1 MADNENNSN
10 RSKASDK
17 LKEITEMLEK
27 GIKELFNSDM
37 YKSYLKTMSKFTNY
51 SVNNT
56 LLIAMQKPD
65 ATLVAGYNA
74 WQTKFGRHVNRGAK
88 AIKILAPAVYKKKE
102 LVEKLDPAT
111 QKPVTDLYGNTVM
124 EEVEVKLPYFKT
136 AYVFDVSQTSG
147 KKLPKLCV
155 DELTGSVDGYNKFF
169 EALKAV
175 SPMPIDFIN
184 IESGAKGYCNHSTKR
199 IAIQEGMSQVQNV
212 KTAIHEISHAK
223 LHDIDLNAKDTDTSK
238 LKDKQT
244 KEVEA
249 ESIAFT
255 VCQHYGIDTS
265 EYSFPYIA
273 TWSENKELP
282 ELNASLQLI
291 RDTAAEFI
299 SQIDEQL
306 QLQEKQRNE
315 QEHTEEEH
323 EESAPIVPVYL
334 ESAKYAHDH
343 NESAQWK
350 QSFALNC
357 KCADYIRDNAEQAHN
372 DHKLGSFFNDLI
384 ETFGIERTMYVTA
397 RTIQARQKDG
407 RFTRAVRDRAEQFQF
422 PDKELKYDNSS
433 RYICEVH
440 STIMNRIFEKAMQLE
455 ETLTELPCEISIED
469 MHNYGYSYENMLPL
483 DYETARELFE
493 NDFPVYVLHPDNSES
508 LITSLDELDEFDGMF
523 GIEKQDWTEAS
534 VQRTSVENDMN
545 KEAAFIFG
553 KANGFAIYQLGDG
566 DELRNIRFESLK
578 GIGGVENVDKSN
590 YNMMYSDTVDIDGLD
605 NEDVTY
611 DILKQIYEQ
620 FNIDHPDDFK
630 GHSLSVSDVIVL
642 KCNDELAAFYIDS
655 FGFEPIPDFYG
666 SDEKNIEWD
675 KNEKSFYDKQ
685 QTLDNEDYELLYEVY
700 ADKQRPRQQ
709 IDMED
714 MVISGNATM
723 SRKQTDKQPKA
734 KKQSVYKRLQENKAR
749 ANAAS
754 KKQPNNKKQELEV

>member
-1 MADNENNSN
+1 MEYNEKNSN
-10 RSKASDK
+10 HSKASDK
-17 LKEITEMLEK
+17 LKEITDMLEK
-27 GIKELFNSDM
+27 GIKELFNSDT

-65 ATLVAGYNA
+65 ATLAAGYNA

-147 KKLPKLCV
+147 KELPQLGI
-155 DELTGSVDGYNKFF
+155 DELTGNVDSYNKYFD
-169 EALKAV
+169 ALKAV
-175 SPMPIDFIN
+175 SPMPIDFID
-184 IESGAKGYCNHSTKR
+184 IDSGAKGYCNHSTKR
-199 IAIQEGMSQVQNV
+199 IAIQEGMSQIQNV

-223 LHDIDLNAKDTDTSK
+223 LHDIDLNARNSDASK
-238 LKDKQT
+238 LKDRQT

-273 TWSENKELP
+273 TWSENKELS

-315 QEHTEEEH
+315 
-323 EESAPIVPVYL
+323 P
-334 ESAKYAHDH
+334 
-343 NESAQWK
+343 
-350 QSFALNC
+350 
-357 KCADYIRDNAEQAHN
+357 EQ
-372 DHKLGSFFNDLI
+372 
-384 ETFGIERTMYVTA
+384 
-397 RTIQARQKDG
+397 Q
-407 RFTRAVRDRAEQFQF
+407 
-422 PDKELKYDNSS
+422 
-433 RYICEVH
+433 
-440 STIMNRIFEKAMQLE
+440 FEKTMQLE
-455 ETLTELPCEISIED
+455 TTLTELPSDISIDD
-469 MHNYGYSYENMLPL
+469 MYKYGYSYENMLLL
-483 DYETARELFE
+483 DYETAKNLFE
-493 NDFPVYVLHPDNSES
+493 NDFPVYALHADNTES
-508 LITSLDELDEFDGMF
+508 LISSLDELEEFDGMF

-534 VQRTSVENDMN
+534 VQRASSVEHDMN
-545 KEAAFIFG
+545 KEAEFIFG
-553 KANGFAIYQLGDG
+553 NTNGFAIYQLGDS
-566 DELRNIRFESLK
+566 DDLRNIRFESLK
-578 GIGGVENVDKSN
+578 GIGGAENVDKHN
-590 YNMMYSDTVDIDGLD
+590 YYMMYSDTVDIGELD

-611 DILKQIYEQ
+611 DILNQIYDILNQIYEQ
-620 FNIDHPDDFK
+620 FNIDQPEDFK

-642 KCNDELAAFYIDS
+642 KCNDELTAFYVDS
-655 FGFEPIPDFYG
+655 FGFEPIPDFY
-666 SDEKNIEWD
+666 SSEVKNIEWD
-675 KNEKSFYDKQ
+675 KSGKSFSDKKH
-685 QTLDNEDYELLYEVY
+685 TLDNEDYELLYEVY
-700 ADKQRPRQQ
+700 ADKQRPQQ
-709 IDMED
+709 QTDIED
-714 MVISGNATM
+714 LVINGNAT
-723 SRKQTDKQPKA
+723 SSKNRTNKQPKA
-734 KKQSVYKRLQENKAR
+734 KKQSVYKRLEENKAR

-754 KKQPNNKKQELEV
+754 KKRPDNKKQEREV

>member
-10 RSKASDK
+10 RSRASDK
-17 LKEITEMLEK
+17 LKEITDMLEK

-111 QKPVTDLYGNTVM
+111 QKSVTDLYGNTVM

-147 KKLPKLCV
+147 KKLPKLGV

-291 RDTAAEFI
+291 HDTAAEFI

-315 QEHTEEEH
+315 
-323 EESAPIVPVYL
+323 P
-334 ESAKYAHDH
+334 
-343 NESAQWK
+343 
-350 QSFALNC
+350 
-357 KCADYIRDNAEQAHN
+357 EQ
-372 DHKLGSFFNDLI
+372 
-384 ETFGIERTMYVTA
+384 
-397 RTIQARQKDG
+397 Q
-407 RFTRAVRDRAEQFQF
+407 
-422 PDKELKYDNSS
+422 
-433 RYICEVH
+433 
-440 STIMNRIFEKAMQLE
+440 FEKTMQLE
-455 ETLTELPCEISIED
+455 TTLTELPSDISIDD
-469 MHNYGYSYENMLPL
+469 MHKYGYSYENMLPL
-483 DYETARELFE
+483 DYETAKDLFE
-493 NDFPVYVLHPDNSES
+493 NDFPVYALHSDNSES
-508 LITSLDELDEFDGMF
+508 LISSLDELDEFDGMF

-534 VQRTSVENDMN
+534 VQRTSVENDTN

-590 YNMMYSDTVDIDGLD
+590 YDMMYSDTVDIDGLD

-611 DILKQIYEQ
+611 DILNQIYEQ
-620 FNIDHPDDFK
+620 FNIDHPDDFT

-642 KCNDELAAFYIDS
+642 KCNDELATFYIDS

-675 KNEKSFYDKQ
+675 KNEKSFSDKK

-700 ADKQRPRQQ
+700 ADKQRPQQ
-709 IDMED
+709 QMDMED
-714 MVISGNATM
+714 MVISGNATR

-734 KKQSVYKRLQENKAR
+734 KKQSVYKRLEENKAR

-754 KKQPNNKKQELEV
+754 KKQPNNKKQEREV

>member
-1 MADNENNSN
+1 MEDNEKNSN
-10 RSKASDK
+10 HSKASDK
-17 LKEITEMLEK
+17 LKEITDMLEK
-27 GIKELFNSDM
+27 GIKELFNSDT

-147 KKLPKLCV
+147 KELPKLGV

-175 SPMPIDFIN
+175 SPMSIDFID
-184 IESGAKGYCNHSTKR
+184 IDSGAKGYCNHSTKR
-199 IAIQEGMSQVQNV
+199 IAIQEGMSQIQNV

-223 LHDIDLNAKDTDTSK
+223 LHDIDLNARNADASKQKDR
-238 LKDKQT
+238 QT

-273 TWSENKELP
+273 AWSENKDLP

-291 RDTAAEFI
+291 RDTAADFI

-306 QLQEKQRNE
+306 QLKEKHRNE
-315 QEHTEEEH
+315 QEQHFE
-323 EESAPIVPVYL
+323 
-334 ESAKYAHDH
+334 K
-343 NESAQWK
+343 
-350 QSFALNC
+350 
-357 KCADYIRDNAEQAHN
+357 
-372 DHKLGSFFNDLI
+372 
-384 ETFGIERTMYVTA
+384 
-397 RTIQARQKDG
+397 TIQLEA
-407 RFTRAVRDRAEQFQF
+407 
-422 PDKELKYDNSS
+422 
-433 RYICEVH
+433 
-440 STIMNRIFEKAMQLE
+440 TI
-455 ETLTELPCEISIED
+455 TELPSDISIDD
-469 MHNYGYSYENMLPL
+469 MHKYGYNYENMLPL
-483 DYETARELFE
+483 DYETAKNLFE
-493 NDFPVYVLHPDNSES
+493 NDFPVYALHPDNTES
-508 LITSLDELDEFDGMF
+508 LISSLDDLEEFDGMF

-534 VQRTSVENDMN
+534 VQCTSSVENNTN
-545 KEAAFIFG
+545 KEAEFIFG
-553 KANGFAIYQLGDG
+553 NTNGFAIYQLGDG
-566 DELRNIRFESLK
+566 DDFRNIRFESLK
-578 GIGGVENVDKSN
+578 DIGGAENVDKHN
-590 YNMMYSDTVDIDGLD
+590 YYMMYSDTVDIDRLD
-605 NEDVTY
+605 NEDATY
-611 DILKQIYEQ
+611 DILNQIYEQ
-620 FNIDHPDDFK
+620 FNIDHPKDFK

-655 FGFEPIPDFYG
+655 FGFELIPNFYG
-666 SDEKNIEWD
+666 NDIKNIEWD
-675 KNEKSFYDKQ
+675 NNKKRFSDKNQ
-685 QTLDNEDYELLYEVY
+685 PLDNEDSELLYEIY
-700 ADKQRPRQQ
+700 ADKQRSRQQ
-709 IDMED
+709 MDMED
-714 MVISGNATM
+714 TVISGNATRN
-723 SRKQTDKQPKA
+723 RKHTDKQPKD
-734 KKQSVYKRLQENKAR
+734 KKQSVYKRLEENKAR

-754 KKQPNNKKQELEV
+754 KKQLNKKQEREV

>member
-1 MADNENNSN
+1 MKYFDNH
-10 RSKASDK
+10 KHFG
-17 LKEITEMLEK
+17 IV
-27 GIKELFNSDM
+27 GIKPQM
-37 YKSYLKTMSKFTNY
+37 P
-51 SVNNT
+51 T
-56 LLIAMQKPD
+56 LA
-65 ATLVAGYNA
+65 
-74 WQTKFGRHVNRGAK
+74 F
-88 AIKILAPAVYKKKE
+88 
-102 LVEKLDPAT
+102 
-111 QKPVTDLYGNTVM
+111 
-124 EEVEVKLPYFKT
+124 
-136 AYVFDVSQTSG
+136 
-147 KKLPKLCV
+147 
-155 DELTGSVDGYNKFF
+155 
-169 EALKAV
+169 
-175 SPMPIDFIN
+175 
-184 IESGAKGYCNHSTKR
+184 
-199 IAIQEGMSQVQNV
+199 
-212 KTAIHEISHAK
+212 
-223 LHDIDLNAKDTDTSK
+223 
-238 LKDKQT
+238 
-244 KEVEA
+244 EA

-306 QLQEKQRNE
+306 RLQEKQRNE
-315 QEHTEEEH
+315 PEHKAEEH
-323 EESAPIVPVYL
+323 EEPAPIVPVYL

-343 NESAQWK
+343 NESALWK

-384 ETFGIERTMYVTA
+384 DTFGVERTMYVTA
-397 RTIQARQKDG
+397 RNIQARQKDG
-407 RFTRAVRDRAEQFQF
+407 RFTKAVRDRAEQFTF
-422 PDKELKYDNSS
+422 PDKELQYDNSS

-455 ETLTELPCEISIED
+455 ATLTELPCEISIDD
-469 MHNYGYSYENMLPL
+469 MHKYGYSYENMLPL
-483 DYETARELFE
+483 DYTTAKELFE
-493 NDFPVYVLHPDNSES
+493 NDFPVYALHPDNSES

-534 VQRTSVENDMN
+534 VQRTSVENDTN
-545 KEAAFIFG
+545 KEADFIFG

-611 DILKQIYEQ
+611 DILNQIYEQ
-620 FNIDHPDDFK
+620 FNIDHPVDFK

-666 SDEKNIEWD
+666 SDEQNIEWD
-675 KNEKSFYDKQ
+675 KSEKSFFDKK

-700 ADKQRPRQQ
+700 ADKQRPQQ
-709 IDMED
+709 QVDMED
-714 MVISGNATM
+714 MVISGNATR

-734 KKQSVYKRLQENKAR
+734 KKQSVYKRLEENKAR

-754 KKQPNNKKQELEV
+754 KKQPNNKKQEREV